1 MLNDRSIISVH
12 HSGGVA
18 WPQHAQAIRA
28 VQLPDGSTE
37 MAYEL
42 DIAMQVVALRGTI
55 PANVNLEFKTA
66 LSKYGHLN
74 LSQRGQLKDIFDELS
89 NPR

>member
-1 MLNDRSIISVH
+1 
-12 HSGGVA
+12 
-18 WPQHAQAIRA
+18 
-28 VQLPDGSTE
+28 

-55 PANVNLEFKTA
+55 PADVNLEFKTA
-66 LSKYGHLN
+66 LSKYGHPK